1 MTTAVA
7 ALNRAQGK
15 LRLDRDDLTVRWL
28 LVGFALFFMIAL
40 LIPLYMM
47 ISRSFF
53 DRKGNFTG
61 LANYREYFDTP
72 ALFLSIQNS
81 FTVASISTAIVIVLA
96 FAYAYALNRTCMRFK
111 GFFKVIAMVPLLSP
125 SLLKA
130 IALVYWFGKQG
141 ILTDLLFGHSIY
153 GPIGIVMASVFWTFP
168 HAVLIIGTALALS
181 DIRLYE
187 AAEVLK
193 TGPTRVFRT
202 ITLPGA
208 RYGIISAVIVVFILI
223 LTDFGVPKVIGGS
236 YNVLA
241 TDIYKEVIGQQNFEM
256 GAVVSV
262 ILLIPAVIAFA
273 IDRIVTRKSVAQLS
287 SRAVPYAPK
296 PNWLVDNAMLVYCL
310 AITVLTLAILGMA
323 QYAALVKFWPYNL
336 ELTLDHYSFE
346 VEGAGWEKLLQLPEG
361 RRQRRPSRHVRDLHR
376 RLPGGEAPPGFRR
389 APGHP
394 DDGAPAHGGAG
405 PGAGPG
411 LPDVHQSPVESARLP
426 LRHDHDHRDQ
436 HHHALLYRDAPD
448 GGDRAQADGPRVR
461 GRLRLVESAAGKELP
476 ARHDAG
482 VHAGHLRY
490 LDLPVP
496 ELHDDR
502 FRGDLP
508 LRAGHQGRL
517 RRRHPPGRFRRD
529 GGGRRHGDAD
539 RLCLRRRAGPACHR
553 HRAAAIPSAGLAP
566 TIERMVL

>member
-1 MTTAVA
+1 MTTAAV
-7 ALNRAQGK
+7 ALNRARGK

-28 LVGFALFFMIAL
+28 IAGFALFFAIAL
-40 LIPLYMM
+40 VIPLYMM

-53 DRKGNFTG
+53 DRNGDFIG

-72 ALFLSIQNS
+72 ALFHSIQNS
-81 FTVASISTAIVIVLA
+81 FTVAGISTAIVIVLA

-181 DIRLYE
+181 DTRLYE

-193 TGPTRVFRT
+193 TRPSRVFLT

-208 RYGIISAVIVVFILI
+208 RYGIISAVIVVFILV

-236 YNVLA
+236 YNVMA

-273 IDRIVTRKSVAQLS
+273 IDRIVTRKAVAQLS
-287 SRAVPYAPK
+287 ARAVPYAPK
-296 PNWLVDNAMLVYCL
+296 PNWLVDNAMLAYCL
-310 AITVLTLAILGMA
+310 VITVLTLAILGMA

-336 ELTLDHYSFE
+336 ELTLEHFSFE
-346 VEGAGWEKLLQLPEG
+346 VQGADWDNFYNSLKVAVSVSVIGTFLIFIGAYVVEKL
-361 RRQRRPSRHVRDLHR
+361 
-376 RLPGGEAPPGFRR
+376 RR

-394 DDGAPAHGGAG
+394 DDGAPADGGTG

-411 LPDVHQSPVESARLP
+411 LPDVRQSPVESARLP
-426 LRHDHDHRDQ
+426 LRHDHDHRAQ

-448 GGDRAQADGPRVR
+448 RGDRAQADGPRVR
-461 GRLRLVESAAGKELP
+461 VRVRLVEGAARKELL

-482 VHAGHLRY
+482 LHAGHLRY

-496 ELHDDR
+496 EFHDDR

-508 LRAGHQGRL
+508 LRAGHQGRV
-517 RRRHPPGRFRRD
+517 RRRHPPG
-529 GGGRRHGDAD
+529 
-539 RLCLRRRAGPACHR
+539 
-553 HRAAAIPSAGLAP
+553 
-566 TIERMVL
+566 

>member
-81 FTVASISTAIVIVLA
+81 FTVAGISTAIVIVLA

-111 GFFKVIAMVPLLSP
+111 GFFNVIAMVPLLSP

-208 RYGIISAVIVVFILI
+208 RYGIISAIIVVFILI

-346 VEGAGWEKLLQLPEG
+346 IEGAGWENFYNSLKVAVSVALVGTFVIFIGAYLVEKPRRDSVARQAIQMMALLPMAVPGLVLG
-361 RRQRRPSRHVRDLHR
+361 LAYLMFINHPSNPLGFLYGTITIIVISTITHFYTVTHLTAATALKQMDREF
-376 RLPGGEAPPGFRR
+376 EAVSASLKVPLARSFRR
-389 APGHP
+389 VTMPVCM
-394 DDGAPAHGGAG
+394 PAIFDISIYLFLNSMTTVSAVIFLYG
-405 PGAGPG
+405 PGTKVASVAAIHLDDSGETAAAAAMAMLIVYACVVVRVLHVIVTG
-411 LPDVHQSPVESARLP
+411 R
-426 LRHDHDHRDQ
+426 
-436 HHHALLYRDAPD
+436 LLYRL
-448 GGDRAQADGPRVR
+448 QAW
-461 GRLRLVESAAGKELP
+461 
-476 ARHDAG
+476 
-482 VHAGHLRY
+482 
-490 LDLPVP
+490 
-496 ELHDDR
+496 
-502 FRGDLP
+502 
-508 LRAGHQGRL
+508 
-517 RRRHPPGRFRRD
+517 RRR
-529 GGGRRHGDAD
+529 
-539 RLCLRRRAGPACHR
+539 
-553 HRAAAIPSAGLAP
+553 
-566 TIERMVL
+566 

>member
-1 MTTAVA
+1 MTIAAAV
-7 ALNRAQGK
+7 LNRAQGK
-15 LRLDRDDLTVRWL
+15 PRLDRDDWTVRWL
-28 LVGFALFFMIAL
+28 IVGFALFFAIAL
-40 LIPLYMM
+40 VIPLYMM

-53 DRKGNFTG
+53 DRQGDFVG

-81 FTVASISTAIVIVLA
+81 FTVAGISTAIVIVLA
-96 FAYAYALNRTCMRFK
+96 FVYAYALNRTCMRFK

-181 DIRLYE
+181 DVRLYE

-193 TGPTRVFRT
+193 TRGTRVFFT
-202 ITLPGA
+202 VTLPGA
-208 RYGIISAVIVVFILI
+208 RYGIISAVIVVFILV

-236 YNVLA
+236 YNVMA

-262 ILLIPAVIAFA
+262 ILLIPAVFAFA
-273 IDRIVTRKSVAQLS
+273 IDRIVTRKAVAQLS
-287 SRAVPYAPK
+287 ARAVPYAPK

-310 AITVLTLAILGMA
+310 GDHGHDAGHSRHGPVRSPGEVLALQPRAHPGSLLVRGPGRRLG
-323 QYAALVKFWPYNL
+323 
-336 ELTLDHYSFE
+336 E
-346 VEGAGWEKLLQLPEG
+346 LLQLPEG
-361 RRQRRPSRHVRDLHR
+361 RLQRCTCRHVPHLHR
-376 RLPGGEAPPGFRR
+376 RVSGGEAAPRLCR

-394 DDGAPAHGGAG
+394 DDGAPAHGSAG

-411 LPDVHQSPVESARLP
+411 LPDVRQSPVQSTRLP
-426 LRHDHDHRDQ
+426 LRNDHDHRDQ

-461 GRLRLVESAAGKELP
+461 VRLRLVEGAADHQLP

-482 VHAGHLRY
+482 VHAGHLRDH
-490 LDLPVP
+490 DLPVP
-496 ELHDDR
+496 QFHDDR

-508 LRAGHQGRL
+508 LRAGHEGRL
-517 RRRHPPGRFRRD
+517 RRRPSTWTIPARRPPPPPWP
-529 GGGRRHGDAD
+529 
-539 RLCLRRRAGPACHR
+539 C
-553 HRAAAIPSAGLAP
+553 
-566 TIERMVL
+566 